1 MNVLEVRNLT
11 IPGILHGLTFEVGR
25 GERVG
30 LIGESGSGKS
40 QTALSIMGLVAHS
53 GDVELDGKA
62 AMVFQEPLSALDPLM
77 KISRQLHYAGAT
89 PESLKDVDLD
99 PAVAKRYPHELS
111 GGQRQRVLIAMALA
125 QNPELLICDE
135 PTTALDATTQAGVL
149 ALIERLA
156 DERGFALLFI
166 SHDLRVIDRMTT
178 RRLLLKAGHFESLE
192 SEYGRSL
199 VPQPITPS
207 PARTGEPII
216 EVHAAA
222 PYGLEHVDLTVARG
236 ERLAVVGGSGSGK
249 TTLLKMLTGLLKP
262 ASGTIEIHGKIQMV
276 FQDPRGSLN
285 PRLRVGR
292 SIKEGGPDVA
302 QALVDV
308 GLQPSDAKKYPHE
321 FSGGQRQRI
330 SIARALVGRP
340 DILLADEAVS
350 ALDVTVRRQILEL
363 LDRLVDE
370 YGLTLVFV
378 THDLGVVKEICSSVA
393 VVHEGRIVEHG
404 PVDEIWEHPQHPY
417 TQRLLA
423 AAKLP

>member
-1 MNVLEVRNLT
+1 MNVLEVRDLT

-53 GDVELDGKA
+53 GEVELDGKA

-99 PAVAKRYPHELS
+99 PAVAKRYPHEL
-111 GGQRQRVLIAMALA
+111 
-125 QNPELLICDE
+125 
-135 PTTALDATTQAGVL
+135 
-149 ALIERLA
+149 
-156 DERGFALLFI
+156 
-166 SHDLRVIDRMTT
+166 
-178 RRLLLKAGHFESLE
+178 
-192 SEYGRSL
+192 
-199 VPQPITPS
+199 
-207 PARTGEPII
+207 
-216 EVHAAA
+216 
-222 PYGLEHVDLTVARG
+222 
-236 ERLAVVGGSGSGK
+236 
-249 TTLLKMLTGLLKP
+249 
-262 ASGTIEIHGKIQMV
+262 
-276 FQDPRGSLN
+276 
-285 PRLRVGR
+285 
-292 SIKEGGPDVA
+292 
-302 QALVDV
+302 
-308 GLQPSDAKKYPHE
+308 
-321 FSGGQRQRI
+321 SGGQRQRI

-378 THDLGVVKEICSSVA
+378 THDLGVVKEMCSSVA

-404 PVDEIWEHPQHPY
+404 PVDEIWEHPQHSY